1 MVKAV
6 DGYTTAAP
14 TEQGVTMTF
23 VTDPEAING
32 AAEEAAAEVVKV
44 LCHVD
49 WGNGFKTKPKGKAIG
64 GIQERFKTAHFEELP
79 LERVVQAIETGH
91 TIALADCTDR
101 KKEGFRQANALPLDF
116 DNGHSSAF
124 DKSMKSKDYATAA
137 EIVRKAIANDEII
150 TPDEVR
156 ERCRQYGF
164 AEPHIYNTFSHGKY
178 LSDIAELEAGGHI
191 NEDESARAS
200 AAGTFRAM
208 WIFSETVTDLTLY
221 EDLCGRFRAV
231 FPESDSAFN
240 IAGLAFGTRYTIP
253 PQNVTY
259 TDITT
264 IPTLQPAADEV
275 QDVQELDKP
284 FTFSGAGSTS
294 SKNNS
299 GYTADKQ
306 RENIRSYLQCIP
318 PSQLTGAEWLN
329 IGNAMKTEGFSYTE
343 FDEWSRSDGDTR
355 YNERKNRR
363 RWDSLEVGK
372 CTGGTICEI
381 AKRFGWTSTKG
392 AKGGNARSGNAGSNT
407 EEQNFY
413 NWTLDQW
420 REFAT
425 RIYKF
430 ECLCEATFKRLY
442 LVCMSNGLLKDGKLP
457 DYFVPKCGKQKRV
470 TKYGNMGDIQ
480 ETKEFEGIVN
490 FALVIPLF
498 AESLREDYHIINI
511 ATNANTTGAM
521 YVYDPCGKYNDVS
534 IEEERGIIHKR
545 LEAFDN
551 KGDIWNIKT
560 IKDTSFLL
568 HCPHE
573 TKALDDFN
581 ADEDIINF
589 QNGIYNIKTGELL
602 PHTHAVLSTVQLPL
616 DYDPKAADRPTP
628 AFDSM
633 LDHLSGGRDDVKQL
647 ILEFSAAIISNI
659 NIGDLKVFL
668 MIYGAR
674 DSGKSQLF
682 NLLSQLLGKSNFCNT
697 SMTLLSE
704 NRFEPYNLYGKRL
717 AGRAEL
723 NVGEVVKHHSKI
735 KELTG
740 GDYTRAEIKCGGT
753 FSFRFKGG
761 LLFTS
766 NERPQLENADDAF
779 YNRLRLIYVEQSLQH
794 KDPQFKEKLW
804 DERQAIAMKLLPL
817 VREIKERGTIIDP
830 VSSIALKKEY
840 RAENDPV
847 IDFFVN
853 HCEMS
858 DRRDDTTL
866 FSRVYSLYKNWAGK
880 CNYDIVSA
888 KKFSNTLDSYIK
900 REGLTRGKFDRYGKP
915 LGATVQ
921 GAGRKT
927 FCTFEVIPD
936 DWTFSVFSIQNG
948 GESPKK

>member
-1 MVKAV
+1 MVKGI
-6 DGYTTAAP
+6 DGYTAAP

-23 VTDPEAING
+23 VTDPKAINE

-49 WGNGFKTKPKGKAIG
+49 WEHGFETKPKGKVIG

-124 DKSMKSKDYATAA
+124 DKSMKSKDYTTAA
-137 EIVRKAIANDEII
+137 EIVRKAITGGEII
-150 TPDEVR
+150 TQNEVR

-164 AEPHIYNTFSHGKY
+164 AEPLIYNTFSHRAY
-178 LSDIAELEAGGHI
+178 LDALTELEAGGHI
-191 NEDESARAS
+191 TESESETVR

-208 WIFSETVTDLTLY
+208 WVFSETVTDLALY
-221 EDLCGRFRAV
+221 EDLCGRFRAIY
-231 FPESDSAFN
+231 PESDSSFN
-240 IAGLAFGTRYTIP
+240 IAGLAFGTRDPIP

-275 QDVQELDKP
+275 QAVQQTELDKP
-284 FTFSGAGSTS
+284 FTFSGTGSTS
-294 SKNNS
+294 NKNNS
-299 GYTADKQ
+299 GYTADRQ
-306 RENIRSYLQCIP
+306 RENIRSYLQYIP
-318 PSQLTGAEWLN
+318 PSQLTDKEWLN

-343 FDEWSRSDGDTR
+343 FDEWSRSGGDTR
-355 YNERKNRR
+355 YNERVNRR

-372 CTGGTICEI
+372 CTGSTICKI
-381 AKRFGWTSTKG
+381 AKRFGWTSTKS
-392 AKGGNARSGNAGSNT
+392 AKSGNARSGNAGSNT
-407 EEQNFY
+407 EEQELY
-413 NWTLDQW
+413 NWNLDQW
-420 REFAT
+420 REFFYECYPRLKEA
-425 RIYKF
+425 F
-430 ECLCEATFKRLY
+430 ECSNNCAYVFRNLY
-442 LVCMSNGLLKDGKLP
+442 LSCMSNGLLTNKGRLP
-457 DYFVPKCGKQKRV
+457 KYLHPKIRDQKCV
-470 TKYGNMGDIQ
+470 GFTIN
-480 ETKEFEGIVN
+480 
-490 FALVIPLF
+490 IPPF
-498 AESLREDYHIINI
+498 AESLREDFHIINI

-545 LEAFDN
+545 LEMFDN
-551 KGDIWNIKT
+551 EGHIWNTKT
-560 IKDTSFLL
+560 IKDTSFLF

-573 TKALDDFN
+573 TKTLDDFN

-602 PHTHAVLSTVQLPL
+602 PHTHEVLSTVQLPL

-633 LDHLSGGRDDVKQL
+633 LNHLSGGRDDVKQL
-647 ILEFSAAIISNI
+647 ILQFSAAIISNI
-659 NIGDLKVFL
+659 DMGNLKSFL

-682 NLLSQLLGKSNFCNT
+682 NLLSQFLGENNFCNT
-697 SMTLLSE
+697 SMTLLAE

-766 NERPQLENADDAF
+766 NERPILENADEAF
-779 YNRLRLIYVEQSLQH
+779 YTRLRLIYVEQSLQY
-794 KDPQFKEKLW
+794 KDPLFMEKLL

-817 VREIKERGTIIDP
+817 IQKIKESGTIIDP

-858 DRRDDTTL
+858 DRRDETTL

-880 CNYDIVSA
+880 CYYDIVSA
-888 KKFSNTLDSYIK
+888 KKFSATLDNYIK

-927 FCTFEVIPD
+927 YCTFEVIPD
-936 DWTFSVFSIQNG
+936 DWTFSAISIKSEDKN
-948 GESPKK
+948 PKK